1 MTAPTRTEEA
11 PRRRSSDRRR
21 VERTVDV
28 RDRRTRYAG
37 LTDEDLLA
45 ERGGSSPARHLTLP
59 DSARTAVAA
68 GVRSARERWAALT
81 VAYGT
86 EHGGPRRG
94 MRAATDVVC
103 LLVGLALALTPLLPV
118 YGGTTAVP
126 ALGGGLAVGAGIAAL
141 GAWRR
146 WSGLG
151 VVAALVVGY
160 LLVGGP
166 LAAQGT
172 ALGRLLPGPQTPV
185 ALARG
190 AASSW
195 KQALTLQPPIGA
207 AGTVLVAPL
216 LLALAGSAAAVTLAL
231 RARAAAVAALAV
243 VVPLAVALVSALL
256 GTARPPL
263 DPALEGTVLAVLL
276 GAWVCWRAGRLRAQ
290 RVLATGVVAAVAIGA
305 GLGGGPVATDDS
317 SRFVLRDR
325 ITPPWDPDDYPSPL
339 AAFRQYVKQND
350 AVLFTV
356 SGLPDG
362 GRIRLATFDRY
373 DGVVW
378 NVAGSGTAD
387 ASGEFRRV
395 GADLAAPIAGTS
407 AAVTVNVGALDGPWL
422 PTVGEATG
430 IALDPSEQPGLR
442 FNDATGAAVLVDGL
456 HQGLSYTIDAV
467 VPSVPSVKALGATP
481 AQSVSQPALTG
492 EPARIRTLAA
502 DIARE
507 AGKPAEVVQAL
518 ASWLTD
524 HGYFSHGQSGEHPSL
539 SGHGADRLANF
550 LGADVMVG
558 DGEQYAATLALM
570 VREMGLPARVVLGFV
585 PGSGEGSAGAKK
597 TADGAVEVTGA
608 DVQAWVEVPFVGYGW
623 VPFDA
628 TPPTSKTVN
637 QDPNPAPSEP
647 KPQVVQ
653 PPPPPEP
660 AVKAPDDDTA
670 RPSTR
675 QDDQRSGV
683 TPTWVRVL
691 AYSGAGAGMLLVL
704 AGPLLAVAALKLGR
718 RRRRRRAPDPVRR
731 VAGGW
736 DEVMDAARD
745 LRRPPSL
752 GTRREAAAAIG
763 QAFGVHDEAGAVA
776 VRLHGLALRA
786 DRAVFAPGVPSDSD
800 VAAYWLDVDEAV
812 AAMRSAVPAR
822 TRLRASGSVRSLR
835 GRVAGPRRRRGMV
848 PLVRRTLLLARRG
861 GAL

>member
-1 MTAPTRTEEA
+1 VTTPTRTEEA
-11 PRRRSSDRRR
+11 PRRRASDTRH
-21 VERTVDV
+21 EGGS
-28 RDRRTRYAG
+28 RYAA

-45 ERGGSSPARHLTLP
+45 EQGRTGPRPLRVPRAAR
-59 DSARTAVAA
+59 AA
-68 GVRSARERWAALT
+68 AHTGWATARERWAGLT
-81 VAYGT
+81 ATLGR
-86 EHGGPRRG
+86 EEAGPRRG
-94 MRAATDVVC
+94 ARAATDIAC

-118 YGGTTAVP
+118 YGGATAIP
-126 ALGGGLAVGAGIAAL
+126 ALVGGLAVGTGVAAV

-160 LLVGGP
+160 VLVGGP
-166 LAAQGT
+166 LAAPGT
-172 ALGRLLPGPQTPV
+172 ALGRILPGAQTPV

-195 KQALTLQPPIGA
+195 KQVLTLQPPIGP

-231 RARAAAVAALAV
+231 RARSAPVAAVAV
-243 VVPLAVALVSALL
+243 VVPLMVALVSALL
-256 GTARPPL
+256 GTATPPL
-263 DPALEGTVLAVLL
+263 DPALEGTAVAVLL

-305 GLGGGPVATDDS
+305 GLAGGPVATDDA
-317 SRFVLRDR
+317 SRFVLRER

-350 AVLFTV
+350 TVLFTV
-356 SGLPDG
+356 SGLPEG
-362 GRIRLATFDRY
+362 ARIRLATFDRY

-378 NVAGSGTAD
+378 NVAGSGTAE

-395 GADLAAPIAGTS
+395 GTDLAARIAGAS
-407 AAVTVNVGALDGPWL
+407 ATVRVNVGALDGPWL
-422 PTVGEATG
+422 PTVGEATT
-430 IALDPSEQPGLR
+430 IALGPSEQPSLR
-442 FNDATGAAVLVDGL
+442 FNDATGAAVVVDGL

-467 VPSVPSVKALGATP
+467 VPAVPSVKTLGAAP
-481 AQSVSQPALTG
+481 AQQVSQPALTG

-502 DIARE
+502 DIARQ

-518 ASWLTD
+518 ATWLTD
-524 HGYFSHGQSGEHPSL
+524 NGYFSNGQSGEHPSL

-550 LGADVMVG
+550 LGGDVMVG

-585 PGSGEGSAGAKK
+585 PGSGEGSAGPKT

-637 QDPNPAPSEP
+637 EDPNPAPSEP

-675 QDDQRSGV
+675 QDDQRSGA

-691 AYSGAGAGMLLVL
+691 AYSGAGAGGLVVL
-704 AGPLLAVAALKLGR
+704 AGPLLTVLALKLGR
-718 RRRRRRAPDPVRR
+718 RRRRRRALDPVRR

-745 LRRPPSL
+745 LRRPPSR
-752 GTRREAAAAIG
+752 GTRREAAAAVG
-763 QAFGVHDEAGAVA
+763 LAFADAHDEPSGVVA
-776 VRLHGLALRA
+776 VRLDGLARRA
-786 DRAVFAPGVPSDSD
+786 DRAVFADGVPSDAD
-800 VAAYWLDVDEAV
+800 VAAYWLDVDDAV

-822 TRLRASGSVRSLR
+822 TRLWARGSIRSLR